1 MKVYFIAVI
10 CAVFLGTAAARSSVA
25 ADIRVE
31 RDGTG
36 DFATIQAAVD
46 AAADGDRI
54 LIGPGRYDERSV
66 VTTPGWSVPVYV
78 LVQKDRLSLIG
89 AGNGQ
94 TIIGQAGVW
103 SISQPW
109 TRGIEAGTD
118 WGSNQLHVEGI
129 RFENIAYAISGH
141 PGPNLD
147 VVSCEFA
154 GNHYGVFAVGPSEV
168 NVQRSDFR
176 GMARDGMLL
185 YSSANTALV
194 VSDCL
199 FWLDPVHPWAQ
210 TAVQVQGTSSIM
222 FESSEFVNGAHGL
235 NVVGGG
241 ATVIRGCTFAAHKYE
256 SVRCGSCSEMGIVGS
271 SFSGSGY
278 ALAINQGQ
286 LSSVSMTE
294 SAIEDVVDGSVA
306 LSSVRD
312 LRVSNCV
319 LDRGRR
325 YVVDQ
330 YSFCDKT
337 ASDLPHL
344 DFRNNDWGTTIAD
357 SIEAWIHTC
366 DYVVDYDPFV
376 GQPVANEQ
384 TSWGT
389 LKATFR

>member
-1 MKVYFIAVI
+1 MKVYFIAVV
-10 CAVFLGTAAARSSVA
+10 CAVFLGTAAVRSSVA

-36 DFATIQAAVD
+36 DFATIQAAAD

-103 SISQPW
+103 NVSQPW

-118 WGSNQLHVEGI
+118 WGSNNLHVEGI

-176 GMARDGMLL
+176 GMARDGRLL

-210 TAVQVQGTSSIM
+210 TAVQVQGTASAR

-241 ATVIRGCTFAAHKYE
+241 SIAILACTFGAHRYE
-256 SVRCGSCSEMGIVGS
+256 SVNCASCPSMEITGSG
-271 SFSGSGY
+271 FAGSGY
-278 ALAINQGQ
+278 ALAIGQGQ
-286 LSSVSMTE
+286 SSTVSMDSSVV
-294 SAIEDVVDGSVA
+294 EDAVNGSIA
-306 LSSVRD
+306 FSSIGI
-312 LRVSNCV
+312 LRVANCV
-319 LDRGRR
+319 LDRGAR

-330 YSFCDKT
+330 YVFCDKS
-337 ASDLPHL
+337 AADLPHL
-344 DFRNNDWGTTIAD
+344 DFRNNDWGTTVAD

-366 DYVVDYDPFV
+366 DYVVDYVPFV

-389 LKATFR
+389 LKANFR

>member
-10 CAVFLGTAAARSSVA
+10 CAVFLGAAAARSSVA

-54 LIGPGRYDERSV
+54 LIGPGRYDERVV

-78 LVQKDRLSLIG
+78 LVQRDGLSLIG

-94 TIIGQAGVW
+94 TIIGQAGAW
-103 SISQPW
+103 DTSQPW
-109 TRGIEAGTD
+109 ARGIEAGTD
-118 WGSNQLHVEGI
+118 WGSDHLYVEGI
-129 RFENIAYAISGH
+129 RFENIACAICGQ

-154 GNHYGVFAVGPSEV
+154 GNHYGVFSVGPVAV
-168 NVQRSDFR
+168 NVRTSEFSAIS
-176 GMARDGMLL
+176 GAGKLL
-185 YSSANTALV
+185 YSSANADLSVTN
-194 VSDCL
+194 CL
-199 FWLDPVHPWAQ
+199 FSLHPTNLLSQ
-210 TAVQVQGTSSIM
+210 TAVQVQGTTSVL
-222 FESSEFVNGAHGL
+222 FDSSEFVNGAHGL

-256 SVRCGSCSEMGIVGS
+256 SVRCGSCSEMEIVGCG
-271 SFSGSGY
+271 FTGSGY

-286 LSSVSMTE
+286 LSAVQMTNSV
-294 SAIEDVVDGSVA
+294 IEDVVDGSVA
-306 LSSVRD
+306 LSSVRN

-319 LDRGRR
+319 LDRGRQ

-330 YSFCDKT
+330 YSFCDK
-337 ASDLPHL
+337 AVSDLPHL

-357 SIEAWIHTC
+357 SIETWIHTC
-366 DYVVDYDPFV
+366 DYVVDYVPFA

-384 TSWGT
+384 TSWGA
-389 LKATFR
+389 LKAIFR

>member
-1 MKVYFIAVI
+1 MKVYYIAIAFAIFIGAV
-10 CAVFLGTAAARSSVA
+10 VARISVA
-25 ADIRVE
+25 ADLRVE

-54 LIGPGRYDERSV
+54 LIGPGRYDERAV
-66 VTTPGWSVPVYV
+66 VTTPGWSLPVYV
-78 LVQKDRLSLIG
+78 LVQKDNISLIG

-103 SISQPW
+103 DISQPW

-118 WGSNQLHVEGI
+118 WGSNHLYVEGI

-147 VVSCEFA
+147 VLSCEFA
-154 GNHYGVFAVGPSEV
+154 GNHYGVFSVGPVGVSV
-168 NVQRSDFR
+168 RSSQFSDLASS
-176 GMARDGMLL
+176 GLLL
-185 YSSANTALV
+185 YSSANLALTV
-194 VSDCL
+194 QDCL
-199 FWLDPVHPWAQ
+199 FALDPANPLAQ
-210 TAVQVQGTSSIM
+210 TAVQVQGTASIL
-222 FESSEFVNGAHGL
+222 FETSEFTKGAHGL

-241 ATVIRGCTFAAHKYE
+241 ATVIQGCTFTAHKYE
-256 SVRCGSCSEMGIVGS
+256 SVRCGSCSEMGIAGC
-271 SFSGSGY
+271 SFLGSGY

-286 LSSVSMTE
+286 LSAVSMTN

-312 LRVSNCV
+312 LRVSNCI
-319 LDRGRR
+319 LDRGRQ

-337 ASDLPHL
+337 ASGLPHL
-344 DFRNNDWGTTIAD
+344 DFRNNDWGTTDAD

-366 DYVVDYDPFV
+366 DYVVDYVPFV
-376 GQPVANEQ
+376 GQPVANEH
-384 TSWGT
+384 TSWGA
-389 LKATFR
+389 LKAIFR